1 MLTCFYAIAF
11 RNISFRRGAFHE
23 TVYPFS
29 DQRNLFQKRFRG
41 FARKEV
47 FSRVNFNAL
56 RVRFRSV
63 AGQSR

>member
-1 MLTCFYAIAF
+1 MLSYCYVIAF
-11 RNISFRRGAFHE
+11 RNISFHSRAFRE
-23 TVYPFS
+23 TDNPFH

-41 FARKEV
+41 SARKES
-47 FSRVNFNAL
+47 FNRVNLNAL